1 MPEYVFYNGNV
12 VASLLTE
19 DDVPEN
25 YLINNHQK
33 LSIIGYGSQ
42 GRGQSLNHRDSGVD
56 VHLGL
61 REGGKSWEYA
71 VNDDW
76 VPGENLHPVGEA
88 AEIGDI
94 VQLLVPDMEQ
104 KRVWEEDIREHL
116 VADNAL
122 AFSHGFN
129 ITTERIKPPEDVDVI
144 MVAPKGPGAIVRQ
157 QYEAG
162 FGVPSLFAVN
172 QDYTGKAKD
181 RVLGMAK
188 SIGSTKPGILETS
201 FNDETMS
208 DLFGEQVDL
217 CGGVTELANAAFETL
232 IEKGYNPV
240 LAYWETHHEL
250 FGLIAPLSYNFGS
263 AGMLRRVSDTAK
275 DGAFTSGKRVIDKN
289 VKKNMKAV
297 LSDIESQKYMNG
309 WIKRYDEKGRNAV
322 TEKLEA
328 LDKHPIEIVG
338 KQVRQIM
345 WPDKQVD

>member
-1 MPEYVFYNGNV
+1 MPKNVTYNGKV
-12 VASLLTE
+12 VATLLTE
-19 DDVPEN
+19 EDVPTN
-25 YLINNHQK
+25 YLIDTGQK

-71 VNDDW
+71 LNDGW
-76 VPGENLHPVGEA
+76 KPGENLHSVEEA
-88 AEIGDI
+88 AEMGDI

-104 KRVWEEDIREHL
+104 KRVWEEDIRKY
-116 VADNAL
+116 VGKGDAL

-144 MVAPKGPGAIVRQ
+144 MVSPKGPGAIVRQ

-172 QDYTGKAKD
+172 QDYTGKARD

-188 SIGSTKPGILETS
+188 SIGSTKPGVLETS
-201 FNDETMS
+201 FDDETMT

-217 CGGVTELANAAFETL
+217 CGGVTQLANAAFEVL
-232 IEKGYNPV
+232 IEKGYNPA
-240 LAYWETHHEL
+240 LAYFEVHHEL

-275 DGAFTSGKRVIDKN
+275 DGAFTSGKRVIDEN
-289 VKKNMKAV
+289 VKENMKGV
-297 LSDIESQKYMNG
+297 LADIESLKYMDG

-322 TEKLEA
+322 TEKLEE

-338 KQVRQIM
+338 KQVREIM
-345 WPDKQVD
+345 WPNKQVE